1 MFGIKRVNRQLTQV
15 PGLPAIGLCSPD
27 NSRHLRF
34 GLLLRKRNQRSGVF
48 IFVNEHFNSD
58 LEIGYLENDWLVR
71 NDSKN
76 RSDDTS
82 GVGVLSRLQDMAL
95 RNARWTAWAK
105 LQTYTCSS
113 LQLVFSV
120 GMRRTIWWV
129 PYWLHAGPMVYENIG
144 SIIWATYWQ
153 GRHFTWCFLGLSS
166 PQIIIEFVS
175 TSVFTPC

>member
-1 MFGIKRVNRQLTQV
+1 MFEIRRVNRQWTQV

-27 NSRHLRF
+27 NLRHLRF

-82 GVGVLSRLQDMAL
+82 GVGVLSRLQNMAL
-95 RNARWTAWAK
+95 RNARRTACKVANIA
-105 LQTYTCSS
+105 S
-113 LQLVFSV
+113 LQQRVFSV

-129 PYWLHAGPMVYENIG
+129 PYWLH
-144 SIIWATYWQ
+144 
-153 GRHFTWCFLGLSS
+153 
-166 PQIIIEFVS
+166 
-175 TSVFTPC
+175 